1 MKKLVLL
8 FVLAT
13 AFISCDI
20 SSGNDNETTFALGPV
35 QDVTMASSYKVDST
49 SQIMIRYK
57 RPDDAHI
64 FQGFYYQ
71 AVGLTRTVCIQYAR
85 LDEPSPALDNE
96 VYEVPLNFK
105 PSSPGTYVFKFWDGT
120 NQDATDHFYVAEAVV
135 NE

>member
-8 FVLAT
+8 LLMSV

-20 SSGNDNETTFALGPV
+20 SSGAEENTTFVLGPV
-35 QDVTMASSYKVDST
+35 QDVTMASHYKVDST
-49 SQIMIRYK
+49 SQIMVRYK
-57 RPDDAHI
+57 RPNDAHI

-71 AVGLTRTVCIQYAR
+71 SVESTRTVCIQYAR
-85 LDEPSPALDNE
+85 LDEASPAVDNE

-105 PSSPGTYVFKFWDGT
+105 PSHTGTYVFKFWDGT
-120 NQDATDHFYVAEAVV
+120 NQDATDHFFVAEAVV

>member
-8 FVLAT
+8 FVLAI
-13 AFISCDI
+13 ASVSCDMGSDGE
-20 SSGNDNETTFALGPV
+20 SSTFVLGPV
-35 QDVTMASSYKVDST
+35 QDVTMPNRFKVDST
-49 SQIMIRYK
+49 SQIMVRYK

-71 AVGLTRTVCIQYAR
+71 AVSTTRTVCIQYAR
-85 LDEPSPALDNE
+85 LDQASPAPDDQ
-96 VYEVPLNFK
+96 VYEVPLNFR
-105 PSSPGTYVFKFWDGT
+105 PSQPGTYIFKFWDGT